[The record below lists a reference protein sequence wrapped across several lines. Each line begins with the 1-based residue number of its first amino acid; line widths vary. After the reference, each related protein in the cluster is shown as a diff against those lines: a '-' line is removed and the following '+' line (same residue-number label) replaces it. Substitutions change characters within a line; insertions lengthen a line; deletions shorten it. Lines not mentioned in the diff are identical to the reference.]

1 MKCCYLVVQLED
13 AERKIQKLE
22 VEKRELVEE
31 KQTLDSKLRR
41 GSEAIKKV
49 SKDQEKL
56 ESKMQ
61 KLSSDRDAAVAENKV
76 SKAKVTSLEVR
87 ANPPAFVLQI
97 CVGGCFLEASKP
109 GDTFVL
115 PGNGRFGTAAS
126 HCGCQMAQS
135 IVSKLRLV

>member
-61 KLSSDRDAAVAENKV
+61 KLSSDCLLYTSPSPRD
-76 SKAKVTSLEVR
+76 
-87 ANPPAFVLQI
+87 
-97 CVGGCFLEASKP
+97 
-109 GDTFVL
+109 
-115 PGNGRFGTAAS
+115 
-126 HCGCQMAQS
+126 
-135 IVSKLRLV
+135 